1 MKQQQLEEQLRKNKL
16 NYLSVVAFDLWLL
29 Q

>member
-1 MKQQQLEEQLRKNKL
+1 MKQQQLEEQLRKNQL